1 MADADHSD
9 FYGILRKL
17 DEIDWLSEKILDV
30 VEEIVAEAY
39 EALVKG
45 RTLPADW
52 ALWAVTRLQAIQA
65 EEDIS
70 NN

>member
-45 RTLPADW
+45 RTLPADR

>member
-30 VEEIVAEAY
+30 VEEIV
-39 EALVKG
+39 
-45 RTLPADW
+45 
-52 ALWAVTRLQAIQA
+52 
-65 EEDIS
+65 
-70 NN
+70 